1 MELLGTT
8 IRKLSTER
16 KLPLR
21 TVASRLKMDTS
32 FLSKIERN
40 ERSPTKEQIM
50 NEPGVSKIYR
60 PAGTQFRLHIPLD
73 PEEARIQEERRLQKK
88 DFDPKKLSPEKWV
101 PVGPEM
107 D

>member
-8 IRKLSTER
+8 IRKLRTER

-50 NEPGVSKIYR
+50 NLAKMFEKEKVLIY
-60 PAGTQFRLHIPLD
+60 
-73 PEEARIQEERRLQKK
+73 
-88 DFDPKKLSPEKWV
+88 
-101 PVGPEM
+101 
-107 D
+107 